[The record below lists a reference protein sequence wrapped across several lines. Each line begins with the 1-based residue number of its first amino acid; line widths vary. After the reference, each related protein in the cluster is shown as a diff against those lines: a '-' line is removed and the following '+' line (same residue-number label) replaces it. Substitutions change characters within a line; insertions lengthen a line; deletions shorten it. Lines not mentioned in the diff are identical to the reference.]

1 MPHQVIATTPRV
13 NSSMTPPTTRPPLL
27 ATLLAAFHFAPIY
40 CQLPGQ
46 HAVGQKE
53 SYVPLIQALVDED
66 LSRVDELLATG
77 DEAQLNGLDVITP
90 LYAAQEYVRSSKQ
103 RHTVVRKLLKAGA
116 LADGQTNDGSTTLM
130 LAAYHGDVRSAH
142 MLLDHGADPLR
153 NNQQGYNAITAATQG
168 GHSELAEMLREHV
181 GESGLRKMAGN
192 EKLRDEL

>member
-1 MPHQVIATTPRV
+1 MRHSTAR
-13 NSSMTPPTTRPPLL
+13 SPTALL
-27 ATLLAAFHFAPIY
+27 LWCAAFISPIY

-130 LAAYHGDVRSAH
+130 LAAYHGDVRSAQ

>member
-1 MPHQVIATTPRV
+1 
-13 NSSMTPPTTRPPLL
+13 MTPPTTRPPLL

-77 DEAQLNGLDVITP
+77 DEGQLNGLDVITP

-103 RHTVVRKLLKAGA
+103 RHTCTSSNFDGTTTTSCCRARRHGVGPWHPSQPRDSKQVDSTLGA
-116 LADGQTNDGSTTLM
+116 A
-130 LAAYHGDVRSAH
+130 
-142 MLLDHGADPLR
+142 
-153 NNQQGYNAITAATQG
+153 NAI
-168 GHSELAEMLREHV
+168 EPEERY
-181 GESGLRKMAGN
+181 
-192 EKLRDEL
+192 EKRLHR